1 MEMVVLLDHPD
12 QEEIQVLEEHKD
24 QPEQKALLVLQA
36 QLVQQVQKVQLV
48 EPVPKDPLVF
58 QVLEE
63 VMDHKAQQVV
73 QAQ

>member
-1 MEMVVLLDHPD
+1 MVVLRDHP
-12 QEEIQVLEEHKD
+12 EEKEIQVLEELKA

-48 EPVPKDPLVF
+48 EPVLKDPLVF

-63 VMDHKAQQVV
+63 VMDHKVQQVARV
-73 QAQ
+73 Q